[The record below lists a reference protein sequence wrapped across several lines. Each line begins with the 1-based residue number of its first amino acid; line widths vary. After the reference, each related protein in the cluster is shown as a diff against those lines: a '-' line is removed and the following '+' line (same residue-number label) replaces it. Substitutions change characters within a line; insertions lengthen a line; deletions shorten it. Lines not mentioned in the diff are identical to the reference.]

1 MVSPSLSPAPEGPG
15 VLPCP
20 PLRGEPLV
28 ETREGLAKLCVP
40 DPSRYRRPDGVYE
53 PAWAPVFY
61 NPRMAFNR
69 DVAMVFARAWARI
82 RGVSEPVV
90 VEPLAGS
97 GVRAIR
103 YALEAGARVY
113 AVDIDPVAVELAEI
127 NVELNGVGDRVYTA
141 QGDANAF
148 LHTLRLRKARVDVV
162 DLDPFG
168 SPAPFIEASLAAL
181 RGRGVLA
188 ATATDTAPLTGTH
201 SAALRRRYDVYPGRS
216 FLEKEQA
223 VRILAGYLIRR
234 AASREYGARV
244 LLAYYADYYVRVYVE
259 LEPGARRADR
269 SLEQLGYIAYCQRCG
284 VAWYTDRPWR
294 GRRCP
299 LCGGEAGVIGPVYTG
314 PLCDHELIEAM
325 VEEARRM
332 EWLSAQTRVEELLSL
347 LREECGITQPH
358 YRVDRVAS
366 ALKVNMPSPRLV
378 VEELRRRGYR
388 ATLTHFDRRG
398 VKTDAPPEEVYL
410 AVWRLSPSNR

>member
-1 MVSPSLSPAPEGPG
+1 MEN
-15 VLPCP
+15 CP
-20 PLRGEPLV
+20 RLDGEMLV
-28 ETREGLAKLCVP
+28 EVREGKARICVP

-69 DVAMVFARAWARI
+69 DVAVVFARAWARL
-82 RGVSEPVV
+82 RGLNRVTV

-103 YALEAGARVY
+103 YALETPAARVY
-113 AVDIDPVAVELAEI
+113 AFDIDPLAVTLS
-127 NVELNGVGDRVYTA
+127 ELNAERNNASNVIVA
-141 QGDANAF
+141 QGDANAL
-148 LHTLRLRKARVDVV
+148 LHTLRSRRERIHII

-168 SPAPFIEASLAAL
+168 SPNPFLDASLAAL

-201 SAALRRRYDVYPGRS
+201 SAALRRKYDVIPGRS

-223 VRILAGYLIRR
+223 VRILAGYIVRR
-234 AASREYGARV
+234 AATREYGARI

-269 SLEQLGYIAYCQRCG
+269 ALEQLGYLAYCQRCG
-284 VAWYTDRPWR
+284 IAWYTSKPWR
-294 GRRCP
+294 KPVCP
-299 LCGGEAGVIGPVYTG
+299 RCGGEASILGPVYTG
-314 PLCDHELIEAM
+314 PLCDESIVDSML
-325 VEEARRM
+325 EEASGM
-332 EWLSAQTRVEELLSL
+332 DWLSNRERVQELLSM
-347 LREECGITQPH
+347 LRAECSITAPH
-358 YRVDRVAS
+358 YRIDRIAA

-378 VEELRRRGYR
+378 VEELRRQGYR
-388 ATLTHFDRRG
+388 ATLTHFDKRG
-398 VKTDAPPEEVYL
+398 VRTDAPPDEVYL